1 MQIIFRKPEQ
11 NINIKQAFVFLIILM
26 FFNERMMP
34 HVERPFELIE
44 FFAGDGAISKSARFA
59 YYRVASLD
67 LRFGEIREGK
77 QNPFDL
83 TEPAGLALA
92 VWVLLNARKGSFFTM
107 IAVVCT
113 SFSSMNTGTS
123 KRSPTTPWGDCS
135 RPHVVDPEL
144 QD

>member
-44 FFAGDGAISKSARFA
+44 LFAGDGAISKSARFA

-77 QNPFDL
+77 QNPF
-83 TEPAGLALA
+83 A

-107 IAVVCT
+107 NLKEISDHAL
-113 SFSSMNTGTS
+113 G
-123 KRSPTTPWGDCS
+123 
-135 RPHVVDPEL
+135 
-144 QD
+144 